1 MHRRTILPS
10 VALVAGVSALAP
22 ADGADAAPTGKFSAT
37 KLRAPDSISWSGFL
51 ASGVPAPCPPD
62 ERVAQTPA
70 VAVSERR
77 LNQPPELTWSQWA
90 RGTRTPTSR
99 MKGQTGFALC

>member
-1 MHRRTILPS
+1 MHRRTILSS

-51 ASGVPAPCPPD
+51 ASGVPAPC
-62 ERVAQTPA
+62 A
-70 VAVSERR
+70 
-77 LNQPPELTWSQWA
+77 
-90 RGTRTPTSR
+90 SR
-99 MKGQTGFALC
+99 